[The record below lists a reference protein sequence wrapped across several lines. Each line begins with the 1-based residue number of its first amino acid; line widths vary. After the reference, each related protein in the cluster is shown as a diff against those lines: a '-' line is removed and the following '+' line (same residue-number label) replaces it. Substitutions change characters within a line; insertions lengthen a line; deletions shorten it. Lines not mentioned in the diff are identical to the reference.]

1 MGAQGSHN
9 FNIIPPIPEG
19 TALLIFLVHSNLK
32 EIPRGLFFCFSFTD
46 CNMPTRTLCFNITF
60 IRTFTCG

>member
-32 EIPRGLFFCFSFTD
+32 EIPRGLFFFAFHLLTVICQQER
-46 CNMPTRTLCFNITF
+46 CVLILHL
-60 IRTFTCG
+60 